1 VIEGTR
7 KEHPDESDWVPYE
20 FEGRPVRTGERPPQW
35 APYRLRL
42 DWRLWFAAMR
52 SRPTRRRRWLFG
64 LLEALL
70 EGDDATLD
78 LLADAP
84 FEDAPETVRVSRYRF
99 TTPEER
105 GARLRGGTS
114 SDRVAAVR
122 CRRARVI
129 DRRQPPAVPAQSRSA
144 GSRAGGVFD
153 STFPHRL
160 RLPATNR

>member
-1 VIEGTR
+1 MIEGTR
-7 KEHPDESDWVPYE
+7 EEHPDESDWVPYE
-20 FEGRPVRTGERPPQW
+20 FEGQPVRTGERPSQW

-52 SRPTRRRRWLFG
+52 PRPTRRQRWLFG

-105 GARLRGGTS
+105 AETGEWWHRERVGTYVVPVS
-114 SDRVAAVR
+114 LDEL
-122 CRRARVI
+122 RARGATP
-129 DRRQPPAVPAQSRSA
+129 RRN
-144 GSRAGGVFD
+144 VF
-153 STFPHRL
+153 
-160 RLPATNR
+160 